1 MLPGPE
7 GFGQLIQ
14 QFNIQKKDDIVVYD
28 DFGVTG
34 ACRAYWMLQTYGF
47 ENVYVLNGGYKA
59 WKNLQNKSDVTS
71 YTHLQNSNVTN
82 IFIIVEIF
90 IQYYITKYYN

>member
-1 MLPGPE
+1 
-7 GFGQLIQ
+7 
-14 QFNIQKKDDIVVYD
+14 
-28 DFGVTG
+28 
-34 ACRAYWMLQTYGF
+34 MLQTYGF

-90 IQYYITKYYN
+90 I